1 MKKLTGI
8 LMFTLLALPFV
19 KTLPQETKSSSGTLA
34 QVYTDLAQDYT
45 VQGKELSKQEEE
57 KYLKTFSPEIKAKLE
72 EIKKIDKNKYYY
84 LLRSRFASGWGN
96 IGHNNELVEVY
107 GLAYASENM
116 KKEKELEIDVELL
129 ALKCKAAD
137 ANSQQ
142 KIKNDLTN
150 TLNQLFDIRESQ
162 KQEEVK
168 RLQKRLQELQE
179 SLQARKQNKNEIV
192 QRRIQELLGDSK
204 YLRWE

>member
-8 LMFTLLALPFV
+8 LIFTLLVLPFV

-34 QVYTDLAQDYT
+34 QVYTDLTQTYSL
-45 VQGKELSKQEEE
+45 QGGELSKKEEE
-57 KYLKTFSPEIKAKLE
+57 ERLSRLTPEVRAKME
-72 EIKKIDKNKYYY
+72 EIKKLNKNKYNQ
-84 LLRSRFASGWGN
+84 LLRSSFPFGVMRNYSGVL
-96 IGHNNELVEVY
+96 EDV
-107 GLAYASENM
+107 GLFNAGENQ
-116 KKEKELEIDVELL
+116 KKEKELEIDAELL
-129 ALKCKAAD
+129 ALKYKAAD

-142 KIKNDLTN
+142 KMKNDLTN
-150 TLNQLFDIRESQ
+150 TLNQLFDIREAQ
-162 KQEEVK
+162 KQDEVK